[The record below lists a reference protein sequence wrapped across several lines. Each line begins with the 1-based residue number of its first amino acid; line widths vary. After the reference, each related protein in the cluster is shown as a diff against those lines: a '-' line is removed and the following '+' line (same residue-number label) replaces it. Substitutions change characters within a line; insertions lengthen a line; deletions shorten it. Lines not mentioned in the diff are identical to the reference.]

1 MINSNISMNIK
12 LSNMAYVLSLKH
24 PLLILHL
31 SRSVAIFYQLYFFI
45 FFCTFISIRLS
56 QTFTFSLDLPTFLSP
71 SFFWAIYP
79 FVVCT
84 YICEMKFVYS
94 LWFHLRIYSTV
105 TILCFS
111 IHDDRR
117 ILWCIAIVHGVLK

>member
-24 PLLILHL
+24 PL
-31 SRSVAIFYQLYFFI
+31 SFFI
-45 FFCTFISIRLS
+45 SLALLQSFTSCTFLSLFVHLYPSVYLRLLL
-56 QTFTFSLDLPTFLSP
+56 FSLDLSTFLSP
-71 SFFWAIYP
+71 SFFLAIYP
-79 FVVCT
+79 FAVCT
-84 YICEMKFVYS
+84 YICEMNFVYS

-117 ILWCIAIVHGVLK
+117 ILWCIAVVHGVLE